1 MELIYP
7 CLLNV
12 EFQIRTLEDKDGLGN
27 YKWVPMRR
35 AGVRSGSFVHTY
47 RDTGDRRERQ
57 GLKVIS
63 PCTILDVDGQHK
75 RTFKTE
81 FFRND
86 GTYLKQPQY
95 GSYDRHGKKTG
106 LFHGK
111 KSCNWIPIP
120 LSAQGII
127 TFLNWGFSIVPG
139 QFRSPLP
146 ADEAVGRK
154 EAESQR
160 AKACLLDWGFYLWD
174 HDEWSDAY
182 PSCSPEELLCRHP
195 TLRDDFYWG
204 GESISSRSFLK
215 PDWRYRLMSI
225 FGEPIDDPYLMDV
238 VIDVIADRYPA
249 IARSV
254 ATDKVHISYGN
265 GSRAERYSEIYGGEL
280 TSEFL
285 TTLKTEARQRRRDAE
300 EAAALAE
307 EKKVKRQERTQERQK
322 RRNALIAAGVD
333 LSDAEHPWTAFSKI
347 PVAMLL
353 TELGWATLLSGEQWN
368 WHGSGPGKS
377 FELDEDVIKPFS
389 ASIRSATPS
398 GEGKPI
404 QGHVFI
410 AYRLFGLDVRVVNEQ
425 PELYRKLAEHGYGR
439 WVDRE
444 DFRCLTQAQT
454 VTAIRRG
461 AMSPLALKRSAP
473 ILEKSNGTDLTVLST
488 LQDNREAIQNA
499 FSRENRIVLL
509 RADTGVGKDF
519 EKVGWILNFDGKVIE
534 STTTSDLAIE
544 KELVI
549 IDRAASDREA
559 YRWRG
564 LMSGWKENRGRSI
577 LERKRDPFPDG
588 FESLCIKAP
597 CFNALRNKG
606 ANPYQS
612 LCSSCPVLSQCDR
625 HGYRSQM
632 DKAQAADYVVIAD
645 RNAFFH
651 PAYDGFVDQLILGQ
665 KAPVG
670 VIDELKVHEMFI
682 ECKIGMAELRSIKE
696 MWGDALLGRFA
707 DVLLRELTLNQAPDF
722 TRIREI
728 VQSQKRCQEIQES
741 FTKVRLLGRFIE
753 HGTTDEETGRVL
765 AELKFEFDNSEA
777 WAWVA
782 NSSDAYG
789 ILLKKKEPVVLLYG
803 YTRRDRFV
811 DISLDQALAFEC
823 FQVDDLN
830 TFDAAASVECLPRVY
845 PENWTPFHQLQ
856 DFFSTYH
863 RLEDAPIEYSAET
876 LSFYCRP
883 QLHPKLSRLIMM
895 SATLQSE
902 VIRDKVFPNVSVTVV
917 DALPAEWA
925 EGVKV
930 YQIITGKY
938 PRQSVLEYDGA
949 GEVIGLWQFGKKAV
963 DMFLTEA
970 AQNPGRKYAIITY
983 KAVLDLIEKDL
994 QNLPNVV
1001 VANYGAAEGEN
1012 EKYADVDV
1020 FWIMFAPF
1028 LPPQEVK
1035 RRAKLIYGADS
1046 EPLDYTR
1053 GEDGIYVDSR
1063 MQSISDAA
1071 VQNELIQAVGRARL
1085 VRRKN
1090 VKVVI
1095 LTGAHLKG
1103 ITDREETVL
1112 FDYEDYLIAGS
1123 LDKLEDVVQKRESDI
1138 AQIRQMH
1145 ADGASKAGI
1154 QEIFRLSYRRV
1165 DAILPSEMSS

>member
-1 MELIYP
+1 MERIYP

-27 YKWVPMRR
+27 YKWMPMRR

-47 RDTGDRRERQ
+47 KDSGDRRERQ

-81 FFRND
+81 FFRDD
-86 GTYLKQPQY
+86 GTYLKRPQY
-95 GSYDRHGKKTG
+95 GSYDRRGKKTG

-120 LSAQGII
+120 LNAQGII

-146 ADEAVGRK
+146 ADEAAGRK
-154 EAESQR
+154 EAESHR

-204 GESISSRSFLK
+204 GESVSSRSFLK

-238 VIDVIADRYPA
+238 VIDVITDRYPS

-265 GSRAERYSEIYGGEL
+265 GRAERYSEVYGGEL

-285 TTLKTEARQRRRDAE
+285 TTLKTEARQRKRDAE

-307 EKKVKRQERTQERQK
+307 EERARKQERAQERQN
-322 RRNALIAAGVD
+322 RRNARIAVGID
-333 LSDAEHPWTAFSKI
+333 LSDAEHPWTAFSKV
-347 PVAMLL
+347 PVATLL
-353 TELGWATLLSGEQWN
+353 TEFGWATLLSGNQWN

-377 FELDEDVIKPFS
+377 FELDEDVVKPFS

-398 GEGKPI
+398 GEGEPI

-410 AYRLFGLDVRVVNEQ
+410 AYRLFGLDVRVVSEQ

-444 DFRCLTQAQT
+444 DFRRLTQAQT

-461 AMSPLALKRSAP
+461 VMSPLALKRLAAP
-473 ILEKSNGTDLTVLST
+473 ILEKSNETDLTVLST
-488 LQDNREAIQNA
+488 LQDNRESIQDA

-519 EKVGWILNFDGKVIE
+519 EKVAWILNFDGKVIE
-534 STTTSDLAIE
+534 STPTGDLAKE
-544 KELVI
+544 KELDF
-549 IDRAASDREA
+549 IDRGGSARRS

-564 LMSGWKENRGRSI
+564 IMSGWEENRERSI
-577 LERKRDPFPDG
+577 HERISDPFPDG
-588 FESLCIKAP
+588 AESLCIKAP
-597 CFNALRNKG
+597 RFNALRSKG
-606 ANPYQS
+606 ANPHKS
-612 LCSSCPVLSQCDR
+612 LCPNCPVLSECLI
-625 HGYRSQM
+625 HGYRSQIG
-632 DKAQAADYVVIAD
+632 KAQAADYVITPD
-645 RNAFFH
+645 RNAFFD
-651 PAYDGFVDQLILGQ
+651 PAYEGFVDQLIIGQ
-665 KAPVG
+665 KVPVG
-670 VIDELKVHEMFI
+670 VIDELKVHELFI
-682 ECKIGMAELRSIKE
+682 RCQIEMGELRSIKE
-696 MWGDALLGRFA
+696 MWGDSPLGRFA
-707 DVLLRELTLNQAPDF
+707 DGLLRALTLNHTPDF

-728 VQSQKRCQEIQES
+728 VQSQKRCWEIQES
-741 FTKVRLLGRFIE
+741 FTKVRLPGRFIE
-753 HGTTDEETGRVL
+753 HGAMDEETGRVL
-765 AELKFEFDNSEA
+765 AELKFEFDNSKE

-782 NSSDAYG
+782 NSSDAYE
-789 ILLKKKEPVVLLYG
+789 ILLKRNEPVVLLCG
-803 YTRRDRFV
+803 DTRRDRFF
-811 DISLDQALAFEC
+811 DISLDQALALGC
-823 FQVDDLN
+823 FQMDDLK
-830 TFDAAASVECLPRVY
+830 TFDSAASVECLPRVY
-845 PENWTPFHQLQ
+845 PVNWTPFHQLQ

-876 LSFYCRP
+876 LTFYCRP
-883 QLHPKLSRLIMM
+883 QLHSTLRRFIMM
-895 SATLQSE
+895 SGTLQSD
-902 VIRDKVFPNVSVTVV
+902 VIRDKVFPNVSVAVV
-917 DALPAEWA
+917 DALPAKWVA
-925 EGVKV
+925 GVKV

-949 GEVIGLWQFGKKAV
+949 GKVIGLWQFGKKAV

-970 AQNPGRKYAIITY
+970 AQNPDRKCAIITY

-994 QNLPNVV
+994 QNLPNVT

-1028 LPPQEVK
+1028 LPPEEVK

-1046 EPLDYTR
+1046 ESLDYTR
-1053 GEDGIYVDSR
+1053 GTDGIYVDSR
-1063 MQSISDAA
+1063 VQSISDAA

-1095 LTGAHLKG
+1095 LTGVHLKG

-1112 FDYEDYLIAGS
+1112 FNYEDYLIAGS
-1123 LDKLEDVVQKRESDI
+1123 LDKLEEFVQKRESDI
-1138 AQIRQMH
+1138 AQIRQMR
-1145 ADGASKAGI
+1145 ADGASKADI

-1165 DAILPSEMSS
+1165 DAILQSEMSS